1 MPQPSG
7 WGRGKTY
14 PSAVHRRDS
23 SALTLRAAAYNMR
36 RKGGAP
42 QMFFVKLREAVQRNH
57 SFLCVG
63 LDPDPSLLPEKDVL
77 AFNRA
82 IIEATA
88 DLACVYKPNLAFY
101 EALGP
106 AGLEIL
112 QRTVEAIP
120 EDVPTIA
127 DAKRGDIGNTA
138 AAYARALFDV
148 YGFDAATVNPY
159 LGGDALAPFLER
171 ADKGVFVLCRTS
183 NPSAGDLQDLLVPTG
198 PGQERRPLYLEVAA
212 LARSWNEQHRNVGLV
227 VGATYPEELG
237 RIRQLCPDMTF
248 LLPGVGAQGADVAA
262 AVGNALDE
270 EGGGFIIAS
279 SRQILYASSGRDYAQ
294 AARRAAETLRAEI
307 NRQREAALAARSGRG

>member
-1 MPQPSG
+1 
-7 WGRGKTY
+7 
-14 PSAVHRRDS
+14 
-23 SALTLRAAAYNMR
+23 
-36 RKGGAP
+36 
-42 QMFFVKLREAVQRNH
+42 MFFAKLRDAIQCND

-63 LDPDPSLLPEKDVL
+63 LDPDPARLPERDVA

-82 IIEATA
+82 IVEATA

-106 AGLEIL
+106 RGMDVLH
-112 QRTVEAIP
+112 QTVEAIP
-120 EDVPTIA
+120 EGIPVIG
-127 DAKRGDIGNTA
+127 DAKRGDIGSTA
-138 AAYARALFDV
+138 QAYARALFDI

-159 LGGDALAPFLER
+159 LGGDSLSPFLER

-183 NPSAGDLQDLLVPTG
+183 NPGGADLQNRLIASDG
-198 PGQERRPLYLEVAA
+198 DARPLYEVVAE
-212 LARSWNEQHRNVGLV
+212 LARDKWNVHGNVGLV

-262 AVGNALDE
+262 AVRNALDE
-270 EGGGFIIAS
+270 GGGGFIIVS

-294 AARRAAETLRAEI
+294 AARRAAQALRDEI
-307 NRQREAALAARSGRG
+307 NRQREVALASRPRRRGQT